1 MFPSS
6 SVNSHSLTNEKS
18 VLRVNYRLLDNERQ
32 VLPGSKHNGSDGLLP
47 PAVQVGLGAG
57 LILEV
62 DVSILLGE
70 GPSLESDHA
79 TWLTISRLNLK
90 ESPLNILKSELD
102 KI

>member
-1 MFPSS
+1 MKR
-6 SVNSHSLTNEKS
+6 LRLITNETPAFRKFT
-18 VLRVNYRLLDNERQ
+18 DERRI
-32 VLPGSKHNGSDGLLP
+32 LPGSEHHGSDGLLP
-47 PAVQVGLGAG
+47 PAVQVGLGAR
-57 LILEV
+57 LVLEV

-79 TWLTISRLNLK
+79 TWLTISRLNLN